1 LKGKSAAQGKI
12 QGAVLRRLLSDA
24 GFKTVPGEP
33 SWAESAPGKKAVS
46 DEIYKLLN
54 NLNAKGFKKSDP
66 KGEQY
71 GWIDQADQAWR
82 YSKLAGLRLLSW
94 VKSHPKKDTIMKEM
108 YLYASSQSD
117 KSSVYW
123 KLQ

>member
-1 LKGKSAAQGKI
+1 MPDEPTWAQ
-12 QGAVLRRLLSDA
+12 
-24 GFKTVPGEP
+24 
-33 SWAESAPGKKAVS
+33 SAPGNKPVS

-54 NLNAKGFKKSDP
+54 NNNAKGFKKSDP

-71 GWIDQADQAWR
+71 GWIDQAPQAWR
-82 YSKLAGLRLLSW
+82 YSKLAGLRLLNW
-94 VKSHPKKDTIMKEM
+94 VKSHPKKDSIMKEM